1 MAGTAG
7 ALQESG
13 DGTRRADL
21 ADQIHVADVD
31 AQFQRR
37 GGHQC
42 PQLTALQP
50 LFRVEALVTRKA
62 AMMRGDVLR
71 AQPFRQMA
79 RRPFGQAARVDEDER
94 SAMFIHQRGEP
105 VVDLRPHLIGH
116 HRFQG

>member
-31 AQFQRR
+31 AQLQRR
-37 GGHQC
+37 GGHQR
-42 PQLTALQP
+42 PQLAALQP
-50 LFRVEALVTRKA
+50 LFRVEALVPGEA
-62 AMMRGDVLR
+62 AVVGGDVLR

-79 RRPFGQAARVDEDER
+79 RSPLGETPRVDENER
-94 SAMFIHQRGEP
+94 GAMFIHQRGEP